1 MSKTA
6 GVWGIDIGQCALK
19 ALRLELIDGKPTATA
34 FDYIEHAKIL
44 SQPDADPD
52 ALTREALE
60 KFLSRNPIGKDLVA
74 IGIPGQSGL
83 ARFVKLP
90 PVEEKKIPD
99 IVKFEAKQQI
109 PFPLDEVVWD
119 YQKIGGGETVGGF
132 AMETEIGLFA
142 MKRDLISKTLGHYQG
157 VKAEVHVVQMTPLA
171 LCNYATY
178 EILGRGGP
186 DGLADGAAAPENED
200 TPRGKKRCAVVLDIG
215 TDSSNLIITDGG
227 KIIWQR
233 PVPLG
238 GNSFTKA
245 LVKEMKLTFAKAEH
259 LKRNA
264 AKSPE
269 LAQILKALRPVLQD
283 FVGEVQRSLGY
294 FTNTHRDAH
303 VAFLVGLGSAFKLP
317 GLQKYLSEKLSLEVK
332 KPAKMTRLTGDTV
345 LNDPTFNENVLTFPV
360 AYGLA
365 LQGLELA
372 RLRTNL
378 LPSEI
383 RIDRI
388 IRAKKPWAALAASLL
403 VGGLAAAC
411 VGPASEYAA
420 VSDPKLKPFMDA
432 AKAEAGN
439 AKKQNDETAAKEKAV
454 DGGVTQVKAIV
465 AGNDERLNW
474 VRLNEVIGAALPR
487 HGFYFDKD
495 AAGNPDT
502 VALLQQLG
510 SVTDAQAKA
519 VAEQKLP
526 PFEAAKSNLLLQE
539 AVPPVN
545 QPLYWNTVDGK
556 RAYIAY
562 AKRIAKGVP
571 DTDIYR
577 ADLSE
582 HLAQV
587 NVEAVTARYTADP
600 TGFLKAA
607 LAEANKHG
615 ISDVAV
621 TSMMSDKERKVFK
634 VGPDGRP
641 GKYKLGDDGKPGTF
655 KVGASGGPERF
666 KPGADGKP
674 GLFKAGPDGQLAED
688 PAGQHAPDP
697 AGQYVPDPAGQYVP
711 DPTGLPVELETL
723 PPEKK
728 FADEKWGMEPPLD
741 PKTKTVA
748 PVWVVEVRG
757 YTYYSAGNP
766 SVARKFLQDCFVRN
780 LQRFDEF
787 AALTDRGQEKVAKLL
802 PGATDPIRARVS
814 HAFLCIAPPKPS
826 TVAGFE
832 IILTSHIDRLMAA
845 GAAAAAAAPGGDG
858 GNGVPPAMPGM
869 PLSGEGLPGAAS
881 AAGGKWRDLLGG
893 AAAPAGGGFG
903 EGSGPLGGGPTMP
916 GMPGPGGSPGGT
928 SPGAA
933 NSPLVVGGRK
943 KPFEFVVYFLWQE
956 PSSTDTPAAEA
967 PK

>member
-1 MSKTA
+1 MSKTT
-6 GVWGIDIGQCALK
+6 GVWGIDVGQCALK
-19 ALRLELIDGKPTATA
+19 ALRLELIDGVPTATA

-60 KFLSRNPIGKDLVA
+60 KFLSRNPVGKDEVA
-74 IGIPGQSGL
+74 VGIPGQSGL

-142 MKRDLISKTLGHYQG
+142 MKRDLISRTLGHYQA
-157 VKAEVHVVQMTPLA
+157 VKAEVHTVQMTPLA

-178 EILGRGGP
+178 ETLGRGGP
-186 DGLADGAAAPENED
+186 GGLEDGAAAPENAD
-200 TPRGKKRCAVVLDIG
+200 TPKGKKRCAVVLDIG

-245 LVKEMKLTFAKAEH
+245 LVKELKLTFAKAEH

-365 LQGLELA
+365 LQGLGLA
-372 RLRTNL
+372 RLKTNL
-378 LPSEI
+378 LPNEI
-383 RIDRI
+383 RVDRV

-403 VGGLAAAC
+403 VAGLAAAC
-411 VGPASEYAA
+411 VGPAGEYAA
-420 VSDPKLKPFMDA
+420 VTDPKLKPAMQK
-432 AKAEAGN
+432 AK
-439 AKKQNDETAAKEKAV
+439 TAAGEATTQNTAIGTKEAAV
-454 DGGVTQVKAIV
+454 TSGITQVKAIV

-474 VRLNEVIGAALPR
+474 IRLNEVIGAALPR
-487 HGFYFDKD
+487 HGFIFDRD
-495 AAGNPDT
+495 AAGSPS
-502 VALLQQLG
+502 VADLFERLG
-510 SVTDAQAKA
+510 FVTPKQVAGVKA
-519 VAEQKLP
+519 GKIP
-526 PFEAAKSNLLLQE
+526 PFEATKTNLDR
-539 AVPPVN
+539 PN
-545 QPLYWNTVDGK
+545 QRNYWATPDG
-556 RAYIAY
+556 RQAYIAY
-562 AKRIAKGVP
+562 AKRITRGVP
-571 DTDIYR
+571 DTDIYLP
-577 ADLSE
+577 DLSE

-587 NVEAVTARYTADP
+587 NIEAVSARYSADP

-607 LAEANKHG
+607 QAEAAKHG
-615 ISDVAV
+615 ILDTAV
-621 TSMMSDKERKVFK
+621 TSQMSGVAREVYKLGPDGLPGKFK
-634 VGPDGRP
+634 VGPDGQPAKFQIGRN
-641 GKYKLGDDGKPGTF
+641 GQAARDKE
-655 KVGASGGPERF
+655 GGF
-666 KPGADGKP
+666 V
-674 GLFKAGPDGQLAED
+674 PDPNGQYL
-688 PAGQHAPDP
+688 PDP
-697 AGQYVPDPAGQYVP
+697 AGAAVKLATVS
-711 DPTGLPVELETL
+711 
-723 PPEKK
+723 PEKEAVEGTWQIK
-728 FADEKWGMEPPLD
+728 PPLD
-741 PKTKTVA
+741 PKTNAVA

-766 SVARKFLQDCFVRN
+766 AKARNFLQDCFVHN

-787 AALTDRGQEKVAKLL
+787 AAKTDGGQDKVAALL
-802 PGATDPIRARVS
+802 PGASDPIRGRVTN
-814 HAFLCIAPPKPS
+814 AFLCIAPRPS
-826 TVAGFE
+826 NAAKFDF
-832 IILTSHIDRLMAA
+832 ILTSKLDQLMAASATA
-845 GAAAAAAAPGGDG
+845 GAAAAPGPDG
-858 GNGVPPAMPGM
+858 GTGAPAGYPGAQGSAMPGM
-869 PLSGEGLPGAAS
+869 QG
-881 AAGGKWRDLLGG
+881 
-893 AAAPAGGGFG
+893 
-903 EGSGPLGGGPTMP
+903 MP
-916 GMPGPGGSPGGT
+916 GMPGSPEGPGEAGGAGGLTATKFRDLLPGGSG
-928 SPGAA
+928 GAA
-933 NSPLVVGGRK
+933 GGPGEGLGGPYGDLPGSSGMPPPTAGQPAGAAGDSPLVVGGRK

-956 PSSTDTPAAEA
+956 PSSTDTPPPAAQ
-967 PK
+967 